1 MGTFADLRKRWEDA
15 KKKAPDEK
23 LAKKNFSKGL
33 GPVLSDLDTAVSDLA
48 AARHKAKY
56 NPEKILLL
64 SPKVVSLCSKAKAI
78 ASDYG
83 AFALKQ
89 KWTPVASTAASIE
102 SALLTH
108 ATTEAK
114 EWRPTKEYIDL
125 WKRVTLEMALSSAG
139 LEDAKTADD
148 LRKIL
153 DKKTKDIN
161 AARGSDK
168 AIKDEID
175 RITSTWPRGD
185 VAYRGDE
192 IAKEV
197 AWGLSHPDSLEDAKK
212 TVQKKMTLL
221 LQRKKDHEARLKE
234 LKDYVK
240 KPEVQNS
247 NWKSHG
253 QQLVTSGDDYLRQ
266 FSAALAKGAA
276 EMVKLPKAT

>member
-1 MGTFADLRKRWEDA
+1 VGTFADLHKRWEDA
-15 KKKAPDEK
+15 KKKAPDPK
-23 LAKKNFSKGL
+23 LAKKTFTKGL
-33 GPVLSDLDTAVSDLA
+33 GPVLSDLDTAVSDLS

-64 SPKVVSLCSKAKAI
+64 SPKVVSLCTKAKAI
-78 ASDYG
+78 ASEYG
-83 AFALKQ
+83 SFAQKQ
-89 KWTPVASTAASIE
+89 KWGPVASAASAIE
-102 SALLTH
+102 TTLLTH

-125 WKRVTLEMALSSAG
+125 WKRVTLEMALSAAG

-153 DKKTKDIN
+153 EKKTKDIN

-175 RITSTWPRGD
+175 RITSTWPKGD
-185 VAYRGDE
+185 VEYRGDD

-197 AWGLSHPDSLEDAKK
+197 AYALKNPDSAKDAAKS
-212 TVQKKMTLL
+212 VQRQMTALL
-221 LQRKKDHEARLKE
+221 ARKKDLEARLKE
-234 LKDYVK
+234 LKDYLK
-240 KPEVQNS
+240 KPEVQAS

-253 QQLVTSGDDYLRQ
+253 QQTVLQGDDSLRQ
-266 FSAALAKGAA
+266 YNAALAKGAV